1 LVKRRC
7 PTLKRSSNKALT
19 LGRQRNVCVDNE
31 NTDYNMK
38 ARVIK
43 ENIYL
48 KADFISYLQGK
59 NLAPSSIE
67 HYVRE
72 LGLFLAWVGKQEV
85 QITKPD
91 VLKYLEYLKDK
102 RSLQN
107 ISRAR
112 VLSTLNHYF
121 TFLITVQN
129 IDQNPCAFIKIRGT
143 KKQNLYRIYT
153 PEELQTIYDNY
164 YHSFVREYDHSYIPE
179 NQRHQAALSKQR
191 NAVILS
197 LLVNQ
202 GATTKQIDTLLLGD
216 LDLMSAT
223 VMLRGSRTGKDRT
236 LPLNATQIGVLMHYL
251 QNIRPQLL
259 TFHSNV
265 SNEQL
270 FLPLPVS
277 GRSSTNS
284 DSIMSV
290 FKQLVKQL
298 KTLDQH
304 FVNFNQIR
312 ASVITHWIATH
323 GLRKAQQMA
332 GHRQIST
339 TENYL
344 VNDLQNLTNEI
355 NKLHPF

>member
-1 LVKRRC
+1 
-7 PTLKRSSNKALT
+7 
-19 LGRQRNVCVDNE
+19 
-31 NTDYNMK
+31 MK

-43 ENIYL
+43 KNIYL
-48 KADFISYLQGK
+48 KADFISYLQSK

-67 HYVRE
+67 HYLRE
-72 LGLFLAWVGKQEV
+72 LGLFLSWVGKEEV

-91 VLKYLEYLKDK
+91 VFKYLEYLKNK

-121 TFLITVQN
+121 TFLITAQD
-129 IDQNPCAFIKIRGT
+129 IEANPCAFIKIRGT

-153 PEELQTIYDNY
+153 LEELQTLYDSY
-164 YHSFVREYDHSYIPE
+164 YHSFVREYNDNHIPE
-179 NQRHQAALSKQR
+179 NQRRQAALSKQR
-191 NAVILS
+191 NAAILS
-197 LLVNQ
+197 LLMNQ
-202 GATTKQIDTLLLGD
+202 GATTKQIDTLLLDD

-223 VMLRGSRTGKDRT
+223 IMLRGSRTGKDRT
-236 LPLNATQIGVLMHYL
+236 LALAATQIGVLMHYL
-251 QNIRPQLL
+251 QNIRPQLAD
-259 TFHSNV
+259 FHSQE
-265 SNEQL
+265 SQWL
-270 FLPLPVS
+270 FLPLPIS
-277 GRSSTNS
+277 GRSSTDS
-284 DSIMSV
+284 ESIMSV
-290 FKQLVKQL
+290 FKPLVKQL
-298 KTLDQH
+298 KTIDQH

-312 ASVITHWIATH
+312 ASIITHWITTH